1 MKSIILK
8 LVKIILVISLII
20 LLTYSLFE
28 FLEHRDRQKL
38 FEGKS
43 ENIVYSRLGDIYEY
57 DMRHKYL
64 KTIFE
69 AHRTG
74 RYATYPIWSNG
85 NSILFTVQDAAFAAR
100 YIGLIGNKGD
110 NFTPVLRINEH
121 AEMPDI
127 SLDKKKI
134 AFLCGKWVEQL
145 GRIDYKLCIANVD
158 GTGIKKISD
167 INLYPY
173 KPSWSPDGK
182 KIAFT
187 GFENIDKMKDQ
198 EKIKR
203 EGMAAMGL
211 NIYIFDIETGITN
224 KIINSGVGPA
234 WSPEGKYIAYFEPIP
249 NSDKADLK
257 LFNISSEEQRTLIKN
272 KIFDG
277 SPLWSSDG
285 KFIFYQRYG
294 LIFFPPE
301 KSIIELYSVEQNKSV
316 QILEVRNKIFGF
328 SVTR

>member
-158 GTGIKKISD
+158 GTGIKKI
-167 INLYPY
+167 
-173 KPSWSPDGK
+173 
-182 KIAFT
+182 
-187 GFENIDKMKDQ
+187 
-198 EKIKR
+198 
-203 EGMAAMGL
+203 
-211 NIYIFDIETGITN
+211 
-224 KIINSGVGPA
+224 
-234 WSPEGKYIAYFEPIP
+234 
-249 NSDKADLK
+249 
-257 LFNISSEEQRTLIKN
+257 
-272 KIFDG
+272 
-277 SPLWSSDG
+277 
-285 KFIFYQRYG
+285 
-294 LIFFPPE
+294 
-301 KSIIELYSVEQNKSV
+301 
-316 QILEVRNKIFGF
+316 
-328 SVTR
+328 